1 MSNNQSIPDVPPEM
15 TGGAVS
21 VYGGQDGLDD
31 FPVLKAFQQ
40 YVDAEQAK
48 ARKRM
53 VQLCIFFAILMAVV
67 IGVFVALVMDVSRR
81 NQELNDRLVKYAMED
96 RAAQPAVPASVAG
109 ADTAI
114 KAMTE
119 SMAAFQKQMVDQQ
132 TRLAE
137 QQMKLAE
144 QAVKNAAAAAEARI
158 QAVQQP
164 AQPPQPAQPSKA
176 DLAAEAKRK
185 ADAEMMARAQQKL
198 KDEREALAREKEA
211 LRLQEIEI
219 QRRRLYPEL
228 YDANGNLL
236 PPKPAKV
243 QRPIRIADVAKPAVQ
258 EEMPEE
264 DEDDLSEIDAAIAK
278 ESDKLEKSDELIEG
292 GAINYFDYEDEEPE
306 EKPVK
311 KASPKAKPK
320 PSTGSKAGVNATA
333 KPKADAKP
341 APAAKNFE
349 SQSGWRIPLD

>member
-1 MSNNQSIPDVPPEM
+1 M

-21 VYGGQDGLDD
+21 VYGGQDGMDD

-53 VQLCIFFAILMAVV
+53 VQLCIFFAILMAIV

-81 NQELNDRLVKYAMED
+81 NQALNDRLVEYAMKD
-96 RAAQPAVPASVAG
+96 RVAQPAVPSAVAG

-119 SMAAFQKQMVDQQ
+119 SMATFQRQMVEQQ

-144 QAVKNAAAAAEARI
+144 QAVKNATAAAEARV
-158 QAVQQP
+158 QAVQQQQ
-164 AQPPQPAQPSKA
+164 AQPVQPAQPSEA
-176 DLAAEAKRK
+176 DLAAESRRK
-185 ADAEMMARAQQKL
+185 ADAERLARTQQKI
-198 KDEREALAREKEA
+198 KEEREALAREREA
-211 LRLQEIEI
+211 LRLQEIEL

-243 QRPIRIADVAKPAVQ
+243 QRPIKMTDVVSPQ
-258 EEMPEE
+258 IEEEE
-264 DEDDLSEIDAAIAK
+264 DDDSDLDEIDAAIAK
-278 ESDKLEKSDELIEG
+278 ESAKLKKSDELIEG
-292 GAINYFDYEDEEPE
+292 GAINYFDLEDDEPVA
-306 EKPVK
+306 KPVK
-311 KASPKAKPK
+311 KAQPKPAAAPKTPAAQKATPKPKAKAEPETKPEPK
-320 PSTGSKAGVNATA
+320 EKS
-333 KPKADAKP
+333 D
-341 APAAKNFE
+341 
-349 SQSGWRIPLD
+349 WRIPLD

>member
-1 MSNNQSIPDVPPEM
+1 M

-21 VYGGQDGLDD
+21 VYGGQDGMDD

-53 VQLCIFFAILMAVV
+53 VQLCIFFAILMAIV
-67 IGVFVALVMDVSRR
+67 IGVFVALVMDVTRR

-96 RAAQPAVPASVAG
+96 RAAQPAVPTAVAG

-119 SMAAFQKQMVDQQ
+119 SMATFQKQMVEQQ

-144 QAVKNAAAAAEARI
+144 QAVKNAAAAAEARV
-158 QAVQQP
+158 QAVQQQVP
-164 AQPPQPAQPSKA
+164 PPQPAQPSEA
-176 DLAAEAKRK
+176 DVAAEAKRK
-185 ADAEMMARAQQKL
+185 ADAEKLVRVQQKL
-198 KDEREALAREKEA
+198 KEEREALAREKEA

-236 PPKPAKV
+236 PPKPTKV

-258 EEMPEE
+258 EEIPDE
-264 DEDDLSEIDAAIAK
+264 DDDDLSEIDAAIAK
-278 ESDKLEKSDELIEG
+278 ESDRLEKSDELIEG

-306 EKPVK
+306 AKPVK
-311 KASPKAKPK
+311 KPNTKAKPK
-320 PSTGSKAGVNATA
+320 ANAR
-333 KPKADAKP
+333 PKTP
-341 APAAKNFE
+341 PQNFE
-349 SQSGWRIPLD
+349 AQSGWRIPLD